1 MFCYLSVI
9 TPVQLSVGYSCVSC
23 KPWHQFLEEEKMC
36 TYEILLQL
44 RRIPRENL
52 TDLDNAGRQALLKE
66 FLQEKLDKDYYSN
79 TRLKF
84 M

>member
-1 MFCYLSVI
+1 
-9 TPVQLSVGYSCVSC
+9 
-23 KPWHQFLEEEKMC
+23 MC

>member
-1 MFCYLSVI
+1 MFLAIS
-9 TPVQLSVGYSCVSC
+9 PVQFSVEYSCVSC
-23 KPWHQFLEEEKMC
+23 KPWHQFLEKEEMC
-36 TYEILLQL
+36 TTEILLQL

-52 TDLDNAGRQALLKE
+52 TDMDTLGKQALMKE
-66 FLQEKLDKDYYSN
+66 FLREKLDTDYYSN

>member
-1 MFCYLSVI
+1 
-9 TPVQLSVGYSCVSC
+9 
-23 KPWHQFLEEEKMC
+23 MC
-36 TYEILLQL
+36 TTEILLQL

-52 TDLDNAGRQALLKE
+52 TDMDTLGKQARLKE
-66 FLQEKLDKDYYSN
+66 FLREKLDKDYYSN

>member
-1 MFCYLSVI
+1 
-9 TPVQLSVGYSCVSC
+9 
-23 KPWHQFLEEEKMC
+23 MC

-44 RRIPRENL
+44 RKIPRKNL

-66 FLQEKLDKDYYSN
+66 FIQEKLDKDYYSN